1 VVSGGKSSVNIAN
14 IPPLNGNNYRV
25 WWEKYELELAL
36 GEVDFAITSLCP
48 TEPEDPVRGDDESDA
63 DFASRKRDHA
73 EKRMKY
79 DLEHRQWTLSNRKCL
94 LVARATIEEQI
105 RGSIPKCATAIEYL
119 EHIKNQFTGS
129 TKAKASSLIK
139 KLVTKKYTGGGIR
152 EHILKMNTTISKLK
166 EMNLKEDEFLIH
178 LIFASLPKAYE
189 TFVVNYNIQPKK

>member
-1 VVSGGKSSVNIAN
+1 VNIAN

-79 DLEHRQWTLSNRKCL
+79 DLEHRQWTLSNHKCL

-105 RGSIPKCATAIEYL
+105 RGSIPECATA
-119 EHIKNQFTGS
+119 T
-129 TKAKASSLIK
+129 
-139 KLVTKKYTGGGIR
+139 
-152 EHILKMNTTISKLK
+152 
-166 EMNLKEDEFLIH
+166 
-178 LIFASLPKAYE
+178 
-189 TFVVNYNIQPKK
+189 